1 MGCPIKIYRRPDKMA
16 IVSAEKFVQAARD
29 NGYAVGGFN
38 TNNLEWTQAILRAA
52 EAKKAPVLIQTSMGA
67 AKYMGG
73 YKVARNLIANL
84 VESMGITVPVAI
96 HLDHGHY
103 EDALEC
109 IRVGYTSVM
118 FDGSHLPVEEN
129 LKLAKEV
136 VEKAHAK
143 GISVEAEVGTIGGE
157 EDGIIGKGELAPI
170 EDAKAMVETGI
181 DFLAAGIGNIHGP
194 YPANWEGLD
203 LDHLQKLTE
212 ALPGFPIV
220 LHGGSGIPDEQ
231 IQAAIKLG
239 VAKVNVNTECQIAFA
254 NATRKFARDYEA
266 NEAEYDKKKLFD
278 PRKFL
283 ADGVKAIQA
292 SVEERI
298 DVFGSEG
305 KA

>member
-1 MGCPIKIYRRPDKMA
+1 MA

-73 YKVARNLIANL
+73 YKLCKALIEEL

-103 EDALEC
+103 DDALEC
-109 IRVGYTSVM
+109 IEVGYTSIM
-118 FDGSHLPVEEN
+118 FDGSHLPIEEN

-157 EDGIIGKGELAPI
+157 EDGVVGMGECADPKECKMIADL
-170 EDAKAMVETGI
+170 GI
-181 DFLAAGIGNIHGP
+181 DFLAAGIGNIHGK
-194 YPANWEGLD
+194 YPANWKGLSFET
-203 LDHLQKLTE
+203 LDAIQKLTGE
-212 ALPGFPIV
+212 MPLV
-220 LHGGSGIPDEQ
+220 LHGGTGIPADM
-231 IQAAIKLG
+231 IKKAIDLG
-239 VAKVNVNTECQIAFA
+239 VSKINVNTECQLSFA
-254 NATRKFARDYEA
+254 AATRKYIEEGKDQQGKGY
-266 NEAEYDKKKLFD
+266 D
-278 PRKFL
+278 PRKLL
-283 ADGVKAIQA
+283 APGFEAIKATVK
-292 SVEERI
+292 EKMEL
-298 DVFGSEG
+298 FGSVN

>member
-1 MGCPIKIYRRPDKMA
+1 MA

-109 IRVGYTSVM
+109 IEVGYTSIM

-239 VAKVNVNTECQIAFA
+239 VAKVTLTLNAKSHSLTQLVNLLVTTKQTKQ
-254 NATRKFARDYEA
+254 NTTR
-266 NEAEYDKKKLFD
+266 KKLFD

>member
-1 MGCPIKIYRRPDKMA
+1 MA

-52 EAKKAPVLIQTSMGA
+52 EAKQAPVLIQTSMGA

-73 YKVARNLIANL
+73 YKLCKVLIEEL

-103 EDALEC
+103 NDALEC

-129 LKLAKEV
+129 L
-136 VEKAHAK
+136 EKAHAK

-157 EDGIIGKGELAPI
+157 EDGIIGDGELAPI
-170 EDAKAMVETGI
+170 EDAKAMVATGI

-203 LDHLQKLTE
+203 LDHLKKLTE

-231 IQAAIKLG
+231 IQEAIKLG

-254 NATRKFARDYEA
+254 NATRQFVREYDA

-283 ADGVKAIQA
+283 KPGFEAITA

-298 DVFGSEG
+298 DVFGSEN

>member
-109 IRVGYTSVM
+109 IQVGYTSVM

-129 LKLAKEV
+129 LKLAKDV

-170 EDAKAMVETGI
+170 EDAKAMVATGI

>member
-1 MGCPIKIYRRPDKMA
+1 MPL
-16 IVSAEKFVQAARD
+16 VSAEKFVQAARD

-52 EAKKAPVLIQTSMGA
+52 EAKQAPVLIQTSMGA

-84 VESMGITVPVAI
+84 IESMNITVPVAI

-109 IRVGYTSVM
+109 IEVGYTSIM

-129 LKLAKEV
+129 LAKAKEV
-136 VEKAHAK
+136 VELAHAK

-157 EDGIIGKGELAPI
+157 EDGIVGTGELAPI
-170 EDAKAMVETGI
+170 EDAVAMVATGI

-203 LDHLQKLTE
+203 LDHLRKLTE
-212 ALPGFPIV
+212 AVPGFPIV
-220 LHGGSGIPDEQ
+220 LHGGSGIPDVQ
-231 IQAAIKLG
+231 IQEAIKLG

-254 NATRKFARDYEA
+254 NATRKFAAAYEA

-298 DVFGSEG
+298 DVFGSAN

>member
-1 MGCPIKIYRRPDKMA
+1 MA

-109 IRVGYTSVM
+109 IEVGYTSIM

-136 VEKAHAK
+136 VEKAHSK

-170 EDAKAMVETGI
+170 EDAKAMIETGI

-305 KA
+305 RA